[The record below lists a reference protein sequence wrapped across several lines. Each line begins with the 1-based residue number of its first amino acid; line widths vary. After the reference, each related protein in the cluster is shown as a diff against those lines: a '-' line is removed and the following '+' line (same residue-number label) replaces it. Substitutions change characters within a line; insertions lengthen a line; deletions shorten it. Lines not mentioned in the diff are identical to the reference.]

1 MLALLAVAWLA
12 GRGLMLVG
20 DAPAPAAGVTGPAGD
35 AGAAATMPPTHPEP
49 TAPEQ
54 DAIASPQPAGE
65 FAVPASAIG
74 PVPPDERAD
83 APVAATAG
91 ASSAAATSPPAVT
104 PVATRVKVEADRFAA
119 LCSAV
124 TVHLAR
130 AELASA
136 AAAVAHLL
144 TLPLTPAQRRDA
156 EQAAATLLAAVQQ
169 RIADVDAA
177 LTAGRGRTAAAA
189 FAEIAPFVNG
199 SSALPLPASG
209 AADWS
214 TWQRTRLATDADLP
228 APRPLPRGR
237 VVAAAIAEG
246 VVRGIVVAAD
256 AGECT
261 LRVERTDGVAFP
273 TATVVQCE
281 PDEPT
286 ADEAVDMALAA
297 ARHGDAALAGAW
309 AIVAGRRGGASFP
322 RLRRVLDA
330 LR

>member
-1 MLALLAVAWLA
+1 
-12 GRGLMLVG
+12 
-20 DAPAPAAGVTGPAGD
+20 
-35 AGAAATMPPTHPEP
+35 MPPTHPEP
-49 TAPEQ
+49 LAPER
-54 DAIASPQPAGE
+54 IAGAPPQPAGE
-65 FAVPASAIG
+65 FAVPAPSIG

-83 APVAATAG
+83 APAVA
-91 ASSAAATSPPAVT
+91 PA
-104 PVATRVKVEADRFAA
+104 ATRVAVEADRFAA

-130 AELASA
+130 AELAAA

-144 TLPLTPAQRRDA
+144 TLPLSPAQRRDA
-156 EQAAATLLAAVQQ
+156 EQAAATLLVAVQQ

-214 TWQRTRLATDADLP
+214 PWQRTRLAADADLP
-228 APRPLPRGR
+228 SPRPLPRGR

-261 LRVERTDGVAFP
+261 LRVERTDGIAFP

-309 AIVAGRRGGASFP
+309 AIVAGRRGGASLP
-322 RLRRVLDA
+322 RLRRLLDA